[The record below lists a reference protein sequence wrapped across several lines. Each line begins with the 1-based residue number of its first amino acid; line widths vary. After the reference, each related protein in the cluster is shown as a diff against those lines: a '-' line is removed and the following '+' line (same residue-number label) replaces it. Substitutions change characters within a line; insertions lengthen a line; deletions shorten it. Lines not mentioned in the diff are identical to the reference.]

1 MALGVMSS
9 ETSTP
14 FSWATRRRF
23 WLTNI
28 GTPPSSA
35 CLSRAR
41 ASQVKRLR
49 AMGMRGGSAAASAP
63 VGSKLA
69 GSSWTGGRRGR
80 IAASVAGLNTSL
92 TE

>member
-23 WLTNI
+23 WLMNI

-41 ASQVKRLR
+41 ASRVKRLR
-49 AMGMRGGSAAASAP
+49 AMGMRGGSAAAS